1 MDLFVSGQGWD
12 ATIVAWSF
20 SLALFV
26 GMLLC
31 LELGW
36 RIGHRR
42 RVRDLKGA
50 TVGIAAV
57 DGAVFGLLGLL
68 LAFSFS
74 GAAARFDA
82 RREMIVDETNAIGT
96 AWLRLDLLPASA
108 QEPLREQFRAYL
120 DSRLETYRLLPDIA
134 AAEAEL
140 ARSVAMQQAIWTSAV
155 AACRAAGDGPAT
167 MLLLPALNA
176 MIDITTT
183 RTASSRMHPPPVMF
197 GMLFALALASALLAG
212 YGMAG
217 SASRSWLHVL
227 GFVSAMAA
235 AVYVIVDVEF
245 PRLGMIRIDAFDQFL
260 RDLRAS
266 FH

>member
-1 MDLFVSGQGWD
+1 MNLIESGQGWD
-12 ATIVAWSF
+12 ETIVAWAF
-20 SLALFV
+20 SLALFA

-31 LELGW
+31 LEIGW
-36 RIGHRR
+36 RLGRR
-42 RVRDLKGA
+42 RRARDLEGA
-50 TVGIAAV
+50 TAGIAAI

-74 GAAARFDA
+74 GAATRFDG
-82 RREMIVDETNAIGT
+82 RRQLIVQEANAIGT

-108 QEPLREQFRAYL
+108 QAPLRDQFRTYL
-120 DSRLETYRLLPDIA
+120 DSRLETYRLLPDVA
-134 AAEAEL
+134 AAEAEY
-140 ARSVAMQQAIWTSAV
+140 ARSVVMQQSIWTNAV
-155 AACRAAGDGPAT
+155 AACSGAGAQAT
-167 MLLLPALNA
+167 MLLLPALND

-183 RTASSRMHPPPVMF
+183 RTAAMRMHPPPVMY

-217 SASRSWLHVL
+217 AESRSWLHVL
-227 GFVSAMAA
+227 GFVMAMAA

-245 PRLGMIRIDAFDQFL
+245 PRLGVIRVDAFDQFL
-260 RDLRAS
+260 RDLRTS